1 MIPDINLLPKDKEV
15 IKKKNPFSKLFLIIL
30 VVAIAIFYAI
40 NYFLV
45 HRDVQDIQGKSDQLA
60 SQIAEQQAELDV
72 LNNTPEA
79 KLVKSIEFVEEQ
91 QVPVSKM
98 VDVAQKYITGSG
110 ELAGLDYSGEV
121 VTFTLN
127 FDNLNEASTYVRNL
141 SNEAIFKTVEL
152 KSASAFTEVD
162 VDNVE
167 DETDLE
173 GSAQYKAIIV
183 VTLDKEELQSGG
195 EK

>member
-1 MIPDINLLPKDKEV
+1 MIPDINLLPKS
-15 IKKKNPFSKLFLIIL
+15 KKVVQKKGSFAKLFIIL
-30 VVAIAIFYAI
+30 LIVAILIFYAI
-40 NYFLV
+40 NYYLV
-45 HRDVQDIQGKSDQLA
+45 HRDIQDVKGKTDQLSA
-60 SQIAEQQAELDV
+60 QIAEQQAELDQ

-79 KLVKSIEFVEEQ
+79 TLAQSIEFAEKYQ
-91 QVPVSKM
+91 TPVSTII
-98 VDVAQKYITGSG
+98 DVAKKYITGSG
-110 ELAGLDYSGEV
+110 ELAGLDYTDKS
-121 VTFTLN
+121 VTFTLY

-141 SNEAIFKTVEL
+141 KNEAIFETVEL
-152 KSASAFTEVD
+152 QSASAFTEVD

-183 VTLDKEELQSGG
+183 ATLDEKELKSGG